1 MKAQPTPTSTSAAI
15 KKQILTIDV
24 GSLERPPRHQLSMS
38 QEIVASLR
46 GVTKRYHATTALSNV
61 SLDITRGGVLA
72 LLGPNGAGKTTA
84 VKLLLGLAAPSE
96 GKATVFGGDPRDPRS
111 RQRVGA
117 MLQVAKVPETLEVRE
132 HVDLFRA
139 YYPAP
144 APAAEVMS
152 LAGLDGLESRR
163 FGELSGG
170 QKQRVLFALALC
182 GDPELL
188 FLDEPTLGFDVE
200 VRRAFWEV
208 IRRFVARG
216 RTVLLT
222 THYLE
227 EADALADRIV
237 VIDHGKIVA
246 DGTSSEIKAR
256 VAGRRIRCRT
266 RLLEAEL
273 RAIEGVRDVKLDG
286 DRVELFATNAESVV
300 RVLLAGDAELSDLE
314 VTNVGLEDAFL
325 ALTRKEL
332 PDVAA

>member
-1 MKAQPTPTSTSAAI
+1 MTS
-15 KKQILTIDV
+15 D
-24 GSLERPPRHQLSMS
+24 
-38 QEIVASLR
+38 IVARLR
-46 GVTKRYHATTALSNV
+46 GTTKKYGATTALSDV
-61 SLDITRGGVLA
+61 TLDIERGGVVA

-84 VKLLLGLAAPSE
+84 VKLLLGLAAPTSGSVE
-96 GKATVFGGDPRDPRS
+96 LFGADPRNAS
-111 RQRVGA
+111 ARQRIGA
-117 MLQVAKVPETLEVRE
+117 MLQVGKVPETLSVRE

-144 APAAEVMS
+144 APAAEVMTA
-152 LAGLDGLESRR
+152 AGLTGLEHRR

-182 GDPELL
+182 GNPELL

-200 VRRAFWEV
+200 VRRAFWEE

-237 VIDHGKIVA
+237 VIDHGAIVA
-246 DGTSSEIKAR
+246 DGTPTQIKAK

-266 RLLEAEL
+266 TLSELEL
-273 RAIEGVRDVKLDG
+273 RHIPRRARGDDGTRPRRALRHERGVGRARAARTRCVVGGSGG
-286 DRVELFATNAESVV
+286 DERRPRGRVS
-300 RVLLAGDAELSDLE
+300 R
-314 VTNVGLEDAFL
+314 
-325 ALTRKEL
+325 
-332 PDVAA
+332 PHPP